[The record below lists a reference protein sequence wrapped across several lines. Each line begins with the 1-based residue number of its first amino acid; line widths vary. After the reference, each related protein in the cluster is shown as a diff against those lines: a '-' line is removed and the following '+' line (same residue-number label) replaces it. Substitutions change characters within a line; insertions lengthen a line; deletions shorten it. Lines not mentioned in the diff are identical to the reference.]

1 MRIPRSLHQHLV
13 ERASAED
20 VSLNQYCLYKLSR

>member
-1 MRIPRSLHQHLV
+1 M
-13 ERASAED
+13 ERAAAED